1 MQLKTTGIV
10 FRSVKYAETSVI
22 DDIFTEDKGLHTFI
36 AGGVR
41 SARARMPYSL
51 FQPMMVVDLVAYY
64 RDDPNAMN
72 RLREM
77 RVAEVWQRIPFDIRR
92 GAVALFMAEICRK
105 CIQETEENREL
116 FHFLIHTLRWLDQ
129 TSQPIANLH
138 LHFLLALAGFLGFQP
153 HTEYENLSDN
163 IYFDLKEGIFT
174 PERPFS
180 SAFLEPA
187 GVNKMLELMG
197 TPLEHCHE
205 IVLSRGER
213 KTLLGKLLHFYE
225 LHVPGFS
232 GVNTP
237 DILEMVME

>member
-22 DDIFTEDKGLHTFI
+22 ADIFTEDKGLHTFI

-41 SARARMPYSL
+41 SAKARMPYSL

-64 RDDPNAMN
+64 RDDPNSMN

-116 FHFLIHTLRWLDQ
+116 FQFLIHTLRWLDQ
-129 TSQPIANLH
+129 TEQPIANLH
-138 LHFLLALAGFLGFQP
+138 LHFLLALTGFLGFQP
-153 HTEYENLSDN
+153 HTEYENLSGKVF
-163 IYFDLKEGIFT
+163 FDLKEGIFT
-174 PERPFS
+174 TERPFS
-180 SAFLEPA
+180 SAFIDPD
-187 GVNKMLELMG
+187 GSNKMLELMS
-197 TPLEHCHE
+197 TPLELCHE
-205 IVLSRGER
+205 VVLPKSER
-213 KTLLGKLLHFYE
+213 KALLGKLLQFYE

-237 DILEMVME
+237 YILEMVLE

>member
-22 DDIFTEDKGLHTFI
+22 ADIFTEDKGLHTFI

-129 TSQPIANLH
+129 TSLPSKQNAGTDGYSTRTLPRNCTVERRTKNTSGQTAA
-138 LHFLLALAGFLGFQP
+138 LLRAPRSGLQWR
-153 HTEYENLSDN
+153 EYTGYPGNGD
-163 IYFDLKEGIFT
+163 
-174 PERPFS
+174 
-180 SAFLEPA
+180 
-187 GVNKMLELMG
+187 GVTSRSKNRELTG
-197 TPLEHCHE
+197 
-205 IVLSRGER
+205 
-213 KTLLGKLLHFYE
+213 
-225 LHVPGFS
+225 PG
-232 GVNTP
+232 GLWCV
-237 DILEMVME
+237 

>member
-22 DDIFTEDKGLHTFI
+22 ADIFTEDKGLHTFI

-116 FHFLIHTLRWLDQ
+116 FQFLIHTLRWLDQ
-129 TSQPIANLH
+129 TKHPIANLH

-153 HTEYENLSDN
+153 HAEYEDQSGH
-163 IYFDLKEGIFT
+163 IYFDLKEGVFT

-187 GVNKMLELMG
+187 GTGKMLELMSA
-197 TPLEHCHE
+197 PLELCHE
-205 IVLSRGER
+205 IILTRSER
-213 KTLLGKLLHFYE
+213 KALLGKLLQFYE
-225 LHVPGFS
+225 MHVPGFS

-237 DILEMVME
+237 DILDMVME